1 MEGLYLDARKL
12 VLESRD
18 LLDSIET
25 GRENSTQCQT
35 YLSQKINRLTRTLQ
49 QLSTLALR
57 EPSSRREA
65 WQLKIDRLNS
75 DSLDIRAAFENYL
88 SRSYTAA
95 IQAKEREELLD
106 RYSGKDTSIV
116 IDSFQT
122 ESQSLHRS
130 NVTTEG
136 ILGMGQATLHALSLQ
151 RSRLKGA
158 KKRMLDVANVLGISH
173 SVIRMIEGREKVDA
187 YIVYGGMFFI
197 ILIVFGIYIWKKVYG

>member
-1 MEGLYLDARKL
+1 MESLYLDARKL

-18 LLDSIET
+18 LLDAIET
-25 GRENSTQCQT
+25 GRENSTQFQT
-35 YLSQKINRLTRTLQ
+35 DLSQKINRLTRALQ
-49 QLSTLALR
+49 QLSNLALR

-65 WQLKIDRLNS
+65 WQLKIERLNR
-75 DSLDIRAAFENYL
+75 DSLEIRAAFEKYL
-88 SRSYTAA
+88 SKSYSAA
-95 IQAKEREELLD
+95 IQAKEREELLE
-106 RYSGKDTSIV
+106 RYSVKDTSIV

-122 ESQSLHRS
+122 ESQSLNRS

-136 ILGMGQATLHALSLQ
+136 ILGMGQATLQALSLQ

-158 KKRMLDVANVLGISH
+158 RKKMLDVANVLGISH

-187 YIVYGGMFFI
+187 YIVYGGMLVI